1 MTDNRPEVISLDD
14 ARRED
19 RIRELSRLMK
29 LALRNGKRDELRNL
43 YEEMRAAVLSRSPA
57 QVARMESRIGAL

>member
-1 MTDNRPEVISLDD
+1 MTDNQPEAISIDD

-19 RIRELSRLMK
+19 RIRELCRLMK
-29 LALRNGKRDELRNL
+29 LALRNGGRGELRRL

-57 QVARMESRIGAL
+57 QVARMENKIRAL